1 MKNGAGMAGA
11 SRLVR
16 LFDFVF
22 ALRPTLL
29 FAVWTVALAGLWMHE
44 RQLTG
49 AAWYLPAWPLSGLAA
64 PAALEL
70 ALFTLLMGAAFLL
83 NQLSDIESDRL
94 NNKLFLIASGAI
106 SPRRAWGEI
115 VVLLTVALAGLVL
128 LDPRLAGVAAAA
140 WLVTGWL
147 YSSAP
152 FRCKD
157 RPWAGLWCNLAGS
170 LLIFV
175 FGWMMAGPAE
185 WAMALYAVPYVLG
198 IGAVYC
204 LTTIPDLPGDAASG
218 KITPAVRWGEVA
230 MRRAALGFD
239 SAALLAA
246 CWLGDG
252 VAAVATLAV
261 WPFFLGALR
270 QGGATAALR
279 TNKYATLFLSLLICW
294 RLPAYLLLLALVFYL
309 GKWYYAARFQMDYPS
324 LRS

>member
-1 MKNGAGMAGA
+1 MAGSGT
-11 SRLVR
+11 SRLLR
-16 LFDFVF
+16 ALDFLFV
-22 ALRPTLL
+22 LRPTLL
-29 FAVWTVALAGLWMHE
+29 IAVWTVALAGLWSHE
-44 RQLTG
+44 RLLTG
-49 AAWYLPAWPLSGLAA
+49 AAWYLPAWPLAGLAV

-70 ALFTLLMGAAFLL
+70 FLFTLLMGAAFLL

-106 SPRRAWGEI
+106 APRQAWTEI
-115 VVLLTVALAGLVL
+115 VLLLTVALAGLML
-128 LDPRLAGVAAAA
+128 LDPRLAAVAAAA

-157 RPWAGLWCNLAGS
+157 RPWAGLVSNLAGS
-170 LLIFV
+170 LLIYI
-175 FGWMMAGPAE
+175 FGWMMAGPAAPE
-185 WAMALYAVPYVLG
+185 MALHALPYVLG

-204 LTTIPDLPGDAASG
+204 LTTIPDLPGDAGSG
-218 KITPAVRWGEVA
+218 KITLAVRWGEAA

-239 SAALLAA
+239 SAALLTA

-252 VAAVATLAV
+252 VAALATLAI
-261 WPFFLGALR
+261 WPFFWRALR
-270 QGGATAALR
+270 QGGAAADLR

-294 RLPAYLLLLALVFYL
+294 RLPAYLLLLAVVFYL